1 MTFLRF
7 PLFLRSSLS
16 RRFPLPRTRRA
27 AARTPA
33 SRTSLRPVLF
43 VEEMVAAGV
52 FAVCLLMLSAQA
64 LMAHEFKAGAIEI
77 DHPWSRATPGGATV
91 AAGYFVLKN
100 TGGAPDRLV
109 SVSAPFAGRA
119 EIHEMAMKDGV
130 MTMRPLADGVAIPAG
145 GTVALKPGS
154 YHLMF
159 LDLKAPLKE
168 GTLVD
173 GTLTFEKA
181 GTVAV
186 QFKVE
191 GVGAGGSGDAHK
203 H

>member
-1 MTFLRF
+1 MSHFLRF
-7 PLFLRSSLS
+7 PFSQPRRGAARPFLR
-16 RRFPLPRTRRA
+16 R
-27 AARTPA
+27 
-33 SRTSLRPVLF
+33 VLF
-43 VEEMVAAGV
+43 VEEMLAAGA
-52 FAVCLLMLSAQA
+52 FALCLLMVSAQA
-64 LMAHEFKAGAIEI
+64 LLAHEFKAGAIEI
-77 DHPWSRATPGGATV
+77 GHPWSRATPGGASV

-100 TGGAPDRLV
+100 TGAAPDRLV
-109 SVSAPFAGRA
+109 SATVPFAGRA
-119 EIHEMAMKDGV
+119 EIHEMAVKDGV
-130 MTMRPLADGVAIPAG
+130 MTMRPLPAGIEVPAG

-191 GVGAGGSGDAHK
+191 GVGAGAAAPAEGSAHK